1 MKVHLHVHF
10 TLGFL
15 HVKVILTFVFIS
27 EVLFGTAFT
36 NCGGL
41 KHFFVGHVSG
51 EGCPDRDAGLDAVVS
66 SCVVRTSLNV
76 VGDARHDVV
85 RQNCPAQVGDASVQ
99 RRTV

>member
-1 MKVHLHVHF
+1 MC
-10 TLGFL
+10 FL

-99 RRTV
+99 RRNV